1 MEEIHFWLEVFIQ
14 LQLLVV
20 VVVVQTIKTP
30 APPRPA
36 HTSKVLQV
44 EVVAAVVNQTR
55 KRFLISLRV
64 LLLRHRHLRVTGTT
78 VEAIHTQLMPGE
90 IDLAQVVVV
99 QVPQVGLWSSAVET
113 GSEEKVEMG
122 QICFTQ

>member
-1 MEEIHFWLEVFIQ
+1 
-14 LQLLVV
+14 
-20 VVVVQTIKTP
+20 
-30 APPRPA
+30 
-36 HTSKVLQV
+36 
-44 EVVAAVVNQTR
+44 
-55 KRFLISLRV
+55 
-64 LLLRHRHLRVTGTT
+64 
-78 VEAIHTQLMPGE
+78 MPGE